1 METAN
6 IPPLNML
13 KRSIVII
20 SAIGLTLGSIPI
32 ASAQSSL
39 RNLGQTAFEP
49 RNGSTKVES
58 AAEAA
63 QLPVGTT
70 LLFKCARCGGS
81 QSIVVDEGKTQ
92 LAWFG
97 GNAKKCPGTCGGWVR
112 YESVRSPAGGDH
124 PYTRNTC
131 SRCRKPSTS
140 WTVVKSTHS

>member
-1 METAN
+1 
-6 IPPLNML
+6 ML
-13 KRSIVII
+13 KRSIII
-20 SAIGLTLGSIPI
+20 VSTIGLILGSIPI
-32 ASAQSSL
+32 TSAQSSQ

-49 RNGSTKVES
+49 RKGSTKVES

-81 QSIVVDEGKTQ
+81 QSVAVDEGKTQ

-97 GNAKKCPGTCGGWVR
+97 GNAKKCPGQCEGRVG

-124 PYTRNTC
+124 PYTRNIC
-131 SRCRKPSTS
+131 SRCRKPTIS
-140 WTVVKSTHS
+140 WTVAKSTRS

>member
-1 METAN
+1 
-6 IPPLNML
+6 ML

-49 RNGSTKVES
+49 RKGSTKVES

-70 LLFKCARCGGS
+70 LFFRCARCGGS
-81 QSIVVDEGKTQ
+81 QSVAVDEGKTQ
-92 LAWFG
+92 LTWFSDK
-97 GNAKKCPGTCGGWVR
+97 AKKCPGQCGGWVR
-112 YESVRSPAGGDH
+112 YESVRSPAGADH
-124 PYTRNTC
+124 PYTRNSC
-131 SRCRKPSTS
+131 SRCRKPTVS
-140 WTVVKSTHS
+140 WTVAMSTHS